1 MVIILQQLLLLSS
14 VSAYNIGCQET
25 SCSTCT
31 PSTLYQFQSK
41 SCLVSCPTGYS
52 ESSTRCYKSS
62 SGQSLISTQFYQQ
75 LDFEASTVGD
85 FETESSDAFSNPLRL
100 NPIPTKERGFYFDT
114 NSGLKSSKLNQY
126 LAPDL
131 TIRLLVR
138 ITGCDYGECTLLEI
152 FKSLS
157 YKKLLS
163 LKVDSINLISTW
175 TVVDSVSTVET
186 PKVLTSNFEY
196 SKWFKVVIFIN
207 QFQGFLKLGH
217 ALLDNYG
224 NGEAEASYGSQEFRH
239 SDTPAE
245 LTYYLGGIG
254 QSFKGFLYELLIDND
269 IILTYDISAHLVDC
283 DYNQYYSHP
292 QCLDCDSSCSTWP
305 WCVRKGSCTTQYKN
319 LCFSPKCP
327 SCTGYTP
334 DHCTTS
340 PTPTQVECYRFCLT
354 CETSSPYKCLT
365 CPSHLTPINSHCIY
379 KPYNWDQGQD
389 LPSVSLTF
397 ETFEQYYGGLFQSG
411 YNSATY
417 APFHYPEDDD
427 PIPMKSRGLYF
438 TNTSKLKS
446 ISDISMYYENTFLI
460 WAKPQGAGFNFWN
473 SPSILLYSDAHSSLL
488 LTDSE
493 TWTRFNSIE
502 KKSGISGWNF
512 YAFVHSYADYTF
524 ESKVYLNGNLL
535 TKYNK
540 KGYLLYDIRTT
551 VWILGEGFLYSLNA
565 YNMAKTGI
573 FFEYSDG
580 ICGSGGYATC
590 LWDCGQDEFLDED
603 DGVCKSCGDDCDFG
617 CIEKSSCNLCLEK
630 ECLTCTSFSSS
641 TCISMNSSNCAP
653 GWPSYEEYNEC
664 CSTGCF
670 DCDGPFDFSCTSC
683 YSGYYLAGS
692 QCLSMCPAGFEEK
705 QGSCI
710 LKNALIADFI
720 FDTIYDVY
728 QSANYPITFATG
740 QDSSFYPD
748 HLPSDP
754 IPAIKRGIYFK
765 KTSYIT
771 SSNFT
776 FAESVTIVMWI
787 KFYQYGQILQKNF
800 FSLRTDDKTYAQVSV
815 GNIMET
821 SLPILYT
828 WTSLYI
834 QAWSSSDHRIN
845 IQVGSIPMKFSKFL
859 GSIEHLSDSDSSII
873 IGDAESSFIGFLYR
887 IQIYNTKF
895 DVSNLKEE
903 KVCSITIK
911 KNCVWDCE
919 LGYYWSGES
928 CTMCNDRCDSG
939 CKDLQHCNICADEIC
954 HNCHDYHSTCDMCKN
969 HAMFYGDTCIC
980 NAGYY
985 WNLPTESCEPCNP
998 ECKLCVKVDECLECV
1013 DDNCELCTTIYPKT
1027 CVQCLEGFEAVDGV
1041 CVQCTETQFYSSE
1054 DKTCEDC
1061 TLPCKTCPNLKTCTS
1076 CLDNAH
1082 FIDNNLCECDEGF
1095 ELDSENRT
1103 CQQTYFSIK
1112 YSINNKNVI
1121 RMHFDESLGKDLK
1134 KSDLKVIVTTSSV
1147 SFNLKKI
1154 SKSKWDVELDLA
1166 DPATRESRVHLD
1178 VISKLLSEDGSLFV
1192 PEHYTALLFVQESLD
1207 TEGISDVTTVAQGAL
1222 FTVWASI
1229 LGSALVIMDPS
1240 SFFFFLQ
1247 ALELYVIVLI
1257 YIVNIS
1263 PALKFCLQLLSLGAF
1278 IPNIFQILIPSNL
1291 GVSLHGKL
1299 KDFGYDTNLFL
1310 INSGVNLFT
1319 IIVLSILLPLFYAL
1333 SKVPIKFVQEKASKM
1348 LKQYHFRVVSRCYV
1362 QMFLEFI
1369 LSSFIGFKYIR
1380 FENPLQYF
1388 DFAICIFVVGLIVAG
1403 IYQFY
1408 KIIKRKI
1415 SNLDDREVEEEWG
1428 TFFDDI
1434 RNSKQTQFFYAFY
1447 FVRRAVLGIVI
1458 AFMPSELMQL
1468 VVSAIFSMAI
1478 AVYVLNFKPFVKKRT
1493 NFYMA
1498 VSEFFL
1504 ISFYLNLIS
1513 GILSN
1518 GSLSIY
1524 TIGSAGIKIIIC
1536 VLIFN
1541 AAYVIYELGQFIY
1554 DKLQKNR
1561 KARVLPSAA
1570 VSAANI
1576 TSIVDHD
1583 DLFRN
1588 PSMQEKR
1595 SD

>member
-1 MVIILQQLLLLSS
+1 M
-14 VSAYNIGCQET
+14 
-25 SCSTCT
+25 
-31 PSTLYQFQSK
+31 
-41 SCLVSCPTGYS
+41 
-52 ESSTRCYKSS
+52 
-62 SGQSLISTQFYQQ
+62 
-75 LDFEASTVGD
+75 
-85 FETESSDAFSNPLRL
+85 
-100 NPIPTKERGFYFDT
+100 
-114 NSGLKSSKLNQY
+114 
-126 LAPDL
+126 
-131 TIRLLVR
+131 
-138 ITGCDYGECTLLEI
+138 
-152 FKSLS
+152 
-157 YKKLLS
+157 
-163 LKVDSINLISTW
+163 
-175 TVVDSVSTVET
+175 
-186 PKVLTSNFEY
+186 
-196 SKWFKVVIFIN
+196 
-207 QFQGFLKLGH
+207 
-217 ALLDNYG
+217 
-224 NGEAEASYGSQEFRH
+224 
-239 SDTPAE
+239 
-245 LTYYLGGIG
+245 
-254 QSFKGFLYELLIDND
+254 
-269 IILTYDISAHLVDC
+269 
-283 DYNQYYSHP
+283 
-292 QCLDCDSSCSTWP
+292 
-305 WCVRKGSCTTQYKN
+305 
-319 LCFSPKCP
+319 
-327 SCTGYTP
+327 
-334 DHCTTS
+334 
-340 PTPTQVECYRFCLT
+340 
-354 CETSSPYKCLT
+354 
-365 CPSHLTPINSHCIY
+365 
-379 KPYNWDQGQD
+379 
-389 LPSVSLTF
+389 SLTF

-411 YNSATY
+411 FDPATY
-417 APFHYPEDDD
+417 APFHYPEHDD
-427 PIPMKSRGLYF
+427 PIPMKNRGLYF

-446 ISDISMYYENTFLI
+446 ISDISMYYENSFLI
-460 WAKPQGAGFNFWN
+460 WAKPQGIGFNFWN

-488 LTDSE
+488 LSDSE

-502 KKSGISGWNF
+502 KKSGISGWTF
-512 YAFVHSYADYTF
+512 YAFVHSYKANTF
-524 ESKVYLNGNLL
+524 ESQVYVNGDLL
-535 TKYNK
+535 SKYSK

-573 FFEYSDG
+573 AFEYSDG
-580 ICGSGGYATC
+580 ICGSGGYAGC
-590 LWDCGQDEFLDED
+590 LWDCGKDLFLDD
-603 DGVCKSCGDDCDFG
+603 DGVCQSCGDDCGFG
-617 CIEKSSCNLCLEK
+617 CIETSSCNLCLEK

-653 GWPSYEEYNEC
+653 GWPLYDEYTDC

-670 DCDGPFDFSCTSC
+670 NCDGPFDFSCTSC
-683 YSGYYLAGS
+683 YSGQYLAGS
-692 QCLSMCPAGFEEK
+692 QCLANCPAGFEES

-728 QSANYPITFATG
+728 QSTNYPITFATG
-740 QDSSFYPD
+740 QDNSFYPD

-754 IPAIKRGIYFK
+754 IPAIKRGVYFN

-800 FSLRTDDKTYAQVSV
+800 FSLRTSDKTYAQVSV
-815 GNIMET
+815 GNILET
-821 SLPILYT
+821 SLSTLYQ

-845 IQVGSIPMKFSKFL
+845 IQVGSISMKFSKFS
-859 GSIEHLSDSDSSII
+859 GSIEHLSDSDSSIV

-887 IQIYNTKF
+887 IQIYNTQYNIN
-895 DVSNLKEE
+895 DLEDE
-903 KVCSITIK
+903 KVCSLTIK
-911 KNCVWDCE
+911 TNCLWDCE

-928 CTMCNDRCDSG
+928 CTMCDDRCASG
-939 CKDLQHCNICADEIC
+939 CKNLQHCNICADEIC
-954 HNCHDYHSTCDMCKN
+954 HNCHDYDSTCDMCKN
-969 HAMFYGDTCIC
+969 HAMFYGDICIC

-1013 DDNCELCTTIYPKT
+1013 DDNCELCTTIYPKS

-1041 CVQCTETQFYSSE
+1041 CVKCTEMQFYSSE
-1054 DKTCEDC
+1054 YRTCNDC
-1061 TLPCKTCPNLKTCTS
+1061 TLPCKECPNTKICTN

-1082 FIDNNLCECDEGF
+1082 FVDENLCECDEGF
-1095 ELDSENRT
+1095 KLDSENRT

-1121 RMHFDESLGKDLK
+1121 RMHFDEALGEDLK
-1134 KSDLKVIVTTSSV
+1134 KSDLKIIVTTSSV
-1147 SFNLKKI
+1147 TCTLKKI
-1154 SKSKWDVELDLA
+1154 SKSKWDVELDLS
-1166 DPATRESRVHLD
+1166 DPASRESRVHLD
-1178 VISKLLSEDGSLFV
+1178 VISKLLSEDGSLLV
-1192 PEHYTALLFVQESLD
+1192 PEHFTALLFVQEGLD

-1257 YIVNIS
+1257 YLVNIS

-1278 IPNIFQILIPSNL
+1278 IPNIFAILIPSNL

-1310 INSGVNLFT
+1310 INSGINLFT

-1333 SKVPIKFVQEKASKM
+1333 SKVPIKFVQDKASKM
-1348 LKQYHFRVVSRCYV
+1348 LTQYHFRVLSRCYV

-1369 LSSFIGFKYIR
+1369 LNSFIGFKFVK

-1388 DFAICIFVVGLIVAG
+1388 DFAICIFVVGLVAAG

-1408 KIIKRKI
+1408 KIIKRKV

-1434 RNSKQTQFFYAFY
+1434 RNTKQTQYFYVLY
-1447 FVRRAVLGIVI
+1447 FVRRAVLGVVI

-1468 VVSAIFSMAI
+1468 VVSAIFSMVI
-1478 AVYVLNFKPFVKKRT
+1478 AVYVLNFRPFVKRRT
-1493 NFYMA
+1493 NLYMA
-1498 VSEFFL
+1498 ISEFFL
-1504 ISFYLNLIS
+1504 TSFYLNLIS
-1513 GILSN
+1513 GILST

-1541 AAYVIYELGQFIY
+1541 AAFVIYELGQFIY
-1554 DKLQKNR
+1554 DKLQKNKR
-1561 KARVLPSAA
+1561 ARVLPSAA
-1570 VSAANI
+1570 ISAANI
-1576 TSIVDHD
+1576 TSIIDHD

-1588 PSMQEKR
+1588 PSAEEKK